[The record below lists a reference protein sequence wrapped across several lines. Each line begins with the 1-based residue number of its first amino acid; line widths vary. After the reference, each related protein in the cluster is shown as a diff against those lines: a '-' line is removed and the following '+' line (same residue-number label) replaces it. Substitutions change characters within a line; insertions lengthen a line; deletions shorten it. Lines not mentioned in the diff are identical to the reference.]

1 MVVYCENKQQLNR
14 AWNIVAKW
22 AERNHIEVNKR
33 KSAIMAVKV
42 DQRTRT
48 NPLLW
53 SFNDIELEREYK
65 CLGLQIVDELNM
77 HLITKQQSQME

>member
-65 CLGLQIVDELNM
+65 CLGLQIVGELNM